1 MEHNMADQPKP
12 PTGDPPAGL
21 SFAPAYDP
29 SQELDP
35 ENAET
40 VATEGFDVHKLA
52 YYQEQERKRAFKI
65 RLGLMGVIFAMIVAN
80 MWMVDSNRSSMALA
94 NSQINTQLN
103 QATSDRSVIVDQL
116 ELADVS
122 QHLDAISERL
132 ERIET
137 HLGVHA
143 KTED

>member
-1 MEHNMADQPKP
+1 MADEPNP
-12 PTGDPPAGL
+12 PSEDPTAGL
-21 SFAPAYDP
+21 AFAPAYDA

-40 VATEGFDVHKLA
+40 VSGEGFDVHKLA
-52 YYQEQERKRAFKI
+52 YYQEQERQRGFKI
-65 RLGLMGVIFAMIVAN
+65 RIGLMGVIFAMIVAN
-80 MWMVDSNRSSMALA
+80 MWMVDSNRTSMAAA

-122 QHLDAISERL
+122 QHLDALSERL

-137 HLGVHA
+137 HLGVQA
-143 KTED
+143 NAEN